1 MASDEDSRGPRKRRW
16 LVVVLGF
23 GTAALIMSGCDSSGG
38 KKTGP
43 TAPPSDSSTT
53 ATAPSTAGSSGHQTT
68 SETASSATDNA
79 TDGGTDGAF
88 PMPNEVGQ
96 ILQDAQDD
104 IQRVSGNPTFISHS
118 HDLRGHRLQIMD
130 RDWQVC
136 TQNIAPNKRV
146 PANGRID
153 LGVVKVSESCP

>member
-1 MASDEDSRGPRKRRW
+1 MASDDRSRGLRRRRRIA
-16 LVVVLGF
+16 LVLGF
-23 GTAALIMSGCDSSGG
+23 GAAALIMAGCDSSGG
-38 KKTGP
+38 KKAGP
-43 TAPPSDSSTT
+43 TAPASDSSTT
-53 ATAPSTAGSSGHQTT
+53 ATAPPTAGSSGNQTT
-68 SETASSATDNA
+68 SKTTSPATDNA

-104 IQRVSGNPTFISHS
+104 IQRVSGNPVFVSHS
-118 HDLRGHRLQIMD
+118 HDLRGHRSQVKD

-136 TQNIAPNKRV
+136 TQNIAPDKRV

>member
-1 MASDEDSRGPRKRRW
+1 MASDDRSRGLRRRW
-16 LVVVLGF
+16 RIVLVLGF
-23 GTAALIMSGCDSSGG
+23 GAAALIMSGCGSSGG
-38 KKTGP
+38 KKAGP

-53 ATAPSTAGSSGHQTT
+53 ATAPSTAGSSGDQTASETT
-68 SETASSATDNA
+68 SPATDNA

-104 IQRVSGNPTFISHS
+104 IQRVSGNPVFVSHS
-118 HDLRGHRLQIMD
+118 HDLRGHRSQVVD

-136 TQNIAPNKRV
+136 TQNIAPDKRV

>member
-1 MASDEDSRGPRKRRW
+1 MASDDGPRGLRKRRW
-16 LVVVLGF
+16 VVLVLGF
-23 GTAALIMSGCDSSGG
+23 GAAALIMSGCDSSGG
-38 KKTGP
+38 KKGGP
-43 TAPPSDSSTT
+43 TAPPSGSSTTT
-53 ATAPSTAGSSGHQTT
+53 ATAPSTSGSSGQTGSGT
-68 SETASSATDNA
+68 SSPATDNA

-104 IQRVSGNPTFISHS
+104 IQRVSGNPVFVSHS
-118 HDLRGHRLQIMD
+118 HDLRGHRSQIMD

-136 TQNIAPNKRV
+136 TQNIAPGKRV

-153 LGVVKVSESCP
+153 LGVVKASESCP